1 MIDKLWENGTDDE
14 RKIIRAE
21 LFKFRGQ
28 LKGNMYGRIILRN
41 CGLES
46 FQLPHA
52 VAGKDDSS
60 RTEGF
65 KADEERKVSVVKKKR
80 KGNDLHMKEAEN
92 NIKNK
97 KARNDFGSS
106 YNDELLKLGVG
117 ICSNEDELK
126 DPTDSLKVK
135 NDNFSV
141 LLIFQVIF
149 KKIVWETFCFF
160 YWWLFC
166 QLDTH
171 NLSHF
176 AKS

>member
-65 KADEERKVSVVKKKR
+65 KADEERRVSVMKKKR
-80 KGNDLHMKEAEN
+80 KGNDLNMKETED

-97 KARNDFGSS
+97 KARNNFGSS

-126 DPTDSLKVK
+126 DPKDRLKVK

-141 LLIFQVIF
+141 LLIFQV
-149 KKIVWETFCFF
+149 TF
-160 YWWLFC
+160 
-166 QLDTH
+166 
-171 NLSHF
+171 
-176 AKS
+176 